1 MARALTSLVKT
12 RWKSSAVMRSTVA
25 DCVSTTTDH
34 GCVSAQRSS
43 VSSPSQ
49 WLLNAVPT
57 YDDGTDGGVREEEV

>member
-1 MARALTSLVKT
+1 
-12 RWKSSAVMRSTVA
+12 MRSTVA